1 LRAARLIPALAAV
14 ALISACSKAGD
25 KAKPKEAEAPPAKVK
40 VVAVSERNMPRFLTV
55 TGSLRAD
62 RETEVAADAVGKVLQ
77 IYVERG
83 QAVKVGDPLV
93 RLDIR
98 TASLGQAQARAQA
111 RLAQQGAE
119 LAKLECER
127 GEALYKGGSIPK
139 SEYDRRKSQCETS
152 LSSVEIAQSGE
163 RLAQKA
169 VKDAVIRAPFAG
181 VIGERFVQV
190 GQYVQASSRV
200 ASIYAVNPLRLELT
214 VPEANAAAIKQGL
227 PVEFRVAA
235 LTDTYPAT
243 VQYISPI
250 IRQRSRDLVVEAV
263 VKNPDGELKPGMFA
277 EARLNVGE
285 QKVAVAPTSALR
297 KGEVASSVFFIEQG
311 RATERIVQ
319 IGESRDGLVALLAGV
334 KPGDKVIDNP
344 SDQVHDGVQ
353 VTE

>member
-1 LRAARLIPALAAV
+1 MQAVRLVLALV
-14 ALISACSKAGD
+14 VLSLVTSCSKSAD
-25 KAKPKEAEAPPAKVK
+25 KAKAKEAEPPAVKVK
-40 VVAVSERNMPRFLTV
+40 VVAVGERNMPRFLTV

-62 RETEVAADAVGKVLQ
+62 RETEVAADAVGKLLQ

-98 TASLGQAQARAQA
+98 TASLGEAQARAQA
-111 RLAQQGAE
+111 RLAKQGAE

-139 SEYDRRKSQCETS
+139 AEYDRRKSQCDTT
-152 LSSVEIAQSGE
+152 LSSVEIAQTGE
-163 RLAQKA
+163 RLAEKA

-181 VIGERFVQV
+181 VVGERFVQV

-214 VPEANAAAIKQGL
+214 VPEANSAAIKQGL

-235 LTDTYPAT
+235 LTDTWPAI

-285 QKVAVAPTSALR
+285 QKVPVAPQTALR

-311 RATERIVQ
+311 RASERIVQ

-353 VTE
+353 VAE